1 MRIFLRF
8 LINKF
13 LWSTA
18 RGGGGVTFKK
28 AVIHLKQKSKT
39 LDL

>member
-18 RGGGGVTFKK
+18 RGGVTFKK